1 MQITNVSVAQGR
13 RLIPVKGWDGVTK
26 AITLFS
32 NGYTRG
38 SRETERVTG
47 DAIEKSAG
55 AMGLGLFLL
64 SSVKVGGRSRL
75 VDDLLKEAEERLR
88 KQVEFDKSYDYDGMG
103 TSFFKTSVTIKKFGG
118 GDMYGIGLWA
128 AYVGDEPEAG
138 LADHL
143 GIPRTLLSCNIEV
156 ETRPVSKNRFEFD
169 FEPVL
174 RKLNTVLDIKNLTG
188 KQVAKAMLQKDES
201 GDDRGSF
208 ILAERDGLRVYIQPG
223 RVERRMVFDR
233 ATRRDRDTWSFKDSI
248 FSGELARDYD
258 KEDENAKVNPTFL
271 IVVSSTDQIDLGY
284 RKETRPM
291 WHPDQQQKAIDL
303 ANKIAAALQ

>member
-1 MQITNVSVAQGR
+1 MAPAPVSTGR
-13 RLIPVKGWDGVTK
+13 FADGLK
-26 AITLFS
+26 LPGLRI
-32 NGYTRG
+32 
-38 SRETERVTG
+38 ER
-47 DAIEKSAG
+47 
-55 AMGLGLFLL
+55 
-64 SSVKVGGRSRL
+64 
-75 VDDLLKEAEERLR
+75 
-88 KQVEFDKSYDYDGMG
+88 
-103 TSFFKTSVTIKKFGG
+103 KKFGG